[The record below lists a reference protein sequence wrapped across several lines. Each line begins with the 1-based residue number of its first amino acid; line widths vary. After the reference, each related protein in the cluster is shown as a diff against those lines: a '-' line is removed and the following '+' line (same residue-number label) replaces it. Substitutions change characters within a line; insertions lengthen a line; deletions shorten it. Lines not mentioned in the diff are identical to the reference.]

1 MNRRAATAACLA
13 FVTIAVADAPF
24 GGARA
29 DEPSSVEAVAASTP
43 TAAPSAART
52 VTLEEAFVLARR
64 HASDLRIADVAIDRA
79 NASERI
85 ALAAL
90 LPQVNGSL
98 SYTQFDQA
106 IERGGLVIRQ
116 PFSIGGNLSVSENL
130 SLRSYQSYR
139 SAGVSRQSSEAQLA
153 DARRTVLAAVARAY
167 FSELAAER
175 NAALAR
181 SQLEAATRQHV
192 AVRARVDA
200 GIAVA
205 LDASRSE
212 LAMLE
217 AATRVADNDAA
228 LARAQDLFG
237 QALGLEESVGAA
249 EAPFPNADE
258 PVGHYVSRALSSR
271 SDLRVGD
278 LRRESARLSR
288 QDAWFRFAPT
298 LNLAWNLNW
307 TPQVTAFQPR
317 PVQWS
322 AVATLNIPFYDGG
335 ARYGALRDADGAIA
349 QAQEQYEALE
359 RSIRIDVRDAH
370 RRVET
375 TGRAIEFA
383 RRSEQVATLAVGRAE
398 ASYAA
403 GASTGLELDDA
414 RRSLEQAQLTVLVR
428 VLERQL
434 AVVDLLTHAGEDL
447 LSAGNERET
456 RDSGR

>member
-1 MNRRAATAACLA
+1 MAIVSL
-13 FVTIAVADAPF
+13 AVAESPLVTV
-24 GGARA
+24 RA

-43 TAAPSAART
+43 SVAPTAART

-64 HASDLRIADVAIDRA
+64 HASDLRVAEVAIDRA
-79 NASERI
+79 SASERI

-98 SYTQFDQA
+98 SYTQYDRA
-106 IERGGLVIRQ
+106 IEREGLVIRQ
-116 PFSIGGNLSVSENL
+116 PFSVGGNLSVSENL

-249 EAPFPNADE
+249 EAPFPDANE
-258 PVGHYVSRALSSR
+258 SVGHYVSRALSSR
-271 SDLRVGD
+271 SDLRVGE
-278 LRRESARLSR
+278 LQRESARLSR

-298 LNLAWNLNW
+298 LNLSWNLNW

-317 PVQWS
+317 QVQWS

-335 ARYGALRDADGAIA
+335 ARYGALRDAEGAIA

-359 RSIRIDVRDAH
+359 RSIRIDIRDAY

-383 RRSEQVATLAVGRAE
+383 RRSERVAALAVERAE

-414 RRSLEQAQLTVLVR
+414 RRSLEQAQITVLVR

-456 RDSGR
+456 RDAESR